1 VDASIVIPT
10 RDRPA
15 SLARCLAALEKQ
27 SCADALEILV
37 VDDGS
42 ADANAVGRA
51 VETSP
56 RARMLRNAGR
66 GPAAARNH
74 GAAAARGTAVLF
86 VDDDCEPETRWAEHL
101 VAALESGA
109 DAAHGDT
116 INGQRDNAFSEASQT
131 IANFLESW
139 PEDGRTEQAFATS
152 NNLGCR
158 AEVIR
163 KIPFDERFALAAAED
178 RDWCARLA
186 AAGLELVSVPAAIVV
201 HRHDLT
207 FRRFVRQQF
216 NYGRGAYLFRRT
228 QGSALRLAPARFY
241 AGLVRAGFEQGVLV
255 GALVGLAQ
263 GITAAGYAGAAVGR
277 RSA

>member
-1 VDASIVIPT
+1 MDASIVIPT

-15 SLARCLAALEKQ
+15 SLARCLAALERQ
-27 SCADALEILV
+27 SFAGALEILV

-42 ADANAVGRA
+42 TDAKAVASA

-56 RARMLRNAGR
+56 RARMLENAGR

-74 GAAAARGTAVLF
+74 GATATRGAAVLF
-86 VDDDCEPETRWAEHL
+86 VDDDCEPEASWAEHL
-101 VAALESGA
+101 VAALENGA
-109 DAAHGDT
+109 DAAYGDT
-116 INGQRDNAFSEASQT
+116 VNGHPDNAFSEASQT
-131 IANFLESW
+131 IANFLES
-139 PEDGRTEQAFATS
+139 PGQGSTGQPFGTS
-152 NNLGCR
+152 NNVGCR

-163 KIPFDERFALAAAED
+163 NVPFDERFALAAAED

-186 AAGLELVSVPAAIVV
+186 AAGLELVSVPAAVVV

-216 NYGRGAYLFRRT
+216 NYGRGAYLFRRSH
-228 QGSALRLAPARFY
+228 GSALRLAPARFY
-241 AGLVRAGFEQGVLV
+241 TGLVRAGFERGMLV

-263 GITAAGYAGAAVGR
+263 GITAAGYAEAAVGR
-277 RSA
+277 RAS